1 VSAPVLAAYDP
12 VARDRAPVRFGA
24 LVAGFTGAP
33 LMVASAYAGEDV
45 VDPLAGGQMGEV
57 LPGDPGEALGEVVRD
72 LEGVDVDTVALGATS
87 APRALSLAAVEAGAG
102 LLVTGSAQDAPAGRL
117 SPGPTAQ
124 RLLNGTPCAV
134 AVVPGGWEP
143 RVPLSVFGAGFA
155 DTTDG
160 HAAVEAAHALGDRAG
175 VPLRVLTA
183 VRPRPWMGAGADDDL
198 QRRAEDAAPAAVPDA
213 PGVAVDIDVVVGDP
227 AELLVG
233 VSGELDLLVCGS
245 RSYGP
250 RPATLLGG
258 VTRRVTAEAACPVI
272 VLARGAEVG
281 LEALLAEPG
290 T

>member
-1 VSAPVLAAYDP
+1 MPAPVLAAYDP
-12 VARDRAPVRFGA
+12 VVRDSAPVRFGA

-33 LMVASAYAGEDV
+33 LMVASAYASDDV
-45 VDPLAGGQMGEV
+45 VDPLPAGQMGEV
-57 LPGDPGEALGEVVRD
+57 LPGDPGEALEDVVRD
-72 LEGVDVDTVALGATS
+72 LDGIDADTVALGATS
-87 APRALSLAAVEAGAG
+87 APRALSLAAVEVGAG
-102 LLVTGSAQDAPAGRL
+102 LVVTGSSQHAPAGRL
-117 SPGPTAQ
+117 SPGSTAQ

-134 AVVPGGWEP
+134 AVVSGSWEP
-143 RVPLSVFGAGFA
+143 SLPLSAFGAAFA

-160 HAAVEAAHALGDRAG
+160 HAAVDGAHALADRAG
-175 VPLRVLTA
+175 VRLRVLTA
-183 VRPRPWMGAGADDDL
+183 VRPRPWMGAGAGDDL
-198 QRRAEDAAPAAVPDA
+198 HRRAEDAAPGSVPEA
-213 PGVAVDIDVVVGDP
+213 PGVPVDVDVVMGDP

-281 LEALLAEPG
+281 LEALLA
-290 T
+290 